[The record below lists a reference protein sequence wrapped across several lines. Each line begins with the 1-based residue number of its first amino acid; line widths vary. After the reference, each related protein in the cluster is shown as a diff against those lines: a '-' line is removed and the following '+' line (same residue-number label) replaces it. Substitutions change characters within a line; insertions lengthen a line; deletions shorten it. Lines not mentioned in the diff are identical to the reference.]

1 MDFKRNRQYSSC
13 ICVHVFCKCAAALSS
28 SRTRVYILGCSK
40 AKSCSSLQVLSF
52 TLRPVCQSVS
62 LALSR
67 LHVTRYLLRCHI
79 ITASR
84 VTEDVS
90 WLTNP
95 PVPTTCPSFVA
106 PLALCALPAQHAHSP
121 SRHPDPPSHPRP
133 TSRSTSAG
141 PDSSGSQPT
150 STSAGPPRPSL
161 QQRRP
166 PPPAPQS
173 RRQKRSLHWIQS
185 VSST

>member
-13 ICVHVFCKCAAALSS
+13 IGVYVFCKCAAALSS

-62 LALSR
+62 VALSR
-67 LHVTRYLLRCHI
+67 LHVTLQCHI
-79 ITASR
+79 VTVSR
-84 VTEDVS
+84 WLS

-106 PLALCALPAQHAHSP
+106 LLALCAFPAQHAHSP
-121 SRHPDPPSHPRP
+121 PRHPDTPSHPRP
-133 TSRSTSAG
+133 ISRSTSAA
-141 PDSSGSQPT
+141 PVSSVSQPT

-166 PPPAPQS
+166 PAPAPPS